1 MRIKKNDNVIV
12 LTGKDKGRT
21 GKVLQVLPEKEKVVV
36 QAVNIRTLHAKPKK
50 QGEKGQMIKSEA
62 PIHISNVM
70 MLCPKCAKPTRLGAR
85 IDEKD
90 KVRICKKCN
99 EVV

>member
-12 LTGKDKGRT
+12 LSGKDKGKT
-21 GKVLQVLPEKEKVVV
+21 GKVLQVLPAGERAVV

-62 PIHISNVM
+62 PVHISNIM
-70 MLCPKCAKPTRLGAR
+70 MICPKCAKPARLGAR
-85 IDEKD
+85 MDEKN
-90 KVRICKKCN
+90 KVRVCKRCDA
-99 EVV
+99 VV